1 MQMPRMSGFYTEKTN
16 YSIDGPEI
24 IETISNSNILELHE
38 EITSF
43 DTPAMPHQI
52 GS

>member
-24 IETISNSNILELHE
+24 IETISDSNMLELHE
-38 EITSF
+38 KIAYR
-43 DTPAMPHQI
+43 DTPAMLHQT